1 MQRLEGLMRKAMQ
14 EYDMIQPGDHVCVGV
29 SGGKDSV
36 ALTIGLA
43 RLRSYYEKPFT
54 LTALSLDPQ
63 FSGKTTD
70 YSPLEELFARYDVPY
85 VVRRTDIGHIVFDV
99 RREENPCSL
108 CAKMRRGALHDA
120 AKQLGCNK
128 IALGHHLDDAI
139 ETFYMNLWR
148 EGRIGCFSPVTYLS
162 RKELT
167 FIRPMVLAT
176 EAEVVRAGRSLQL
189 PVVKST
195 CPADGV
201 TERQQMKLFVAEMV
215 HKDPAFR
222 QKMLGALQKSGIDG
236 WGPQAPGRRRA
247 DTRNNFS
254 AQSGA
259 TAPFTE

>member
-14 EYDMIQPGDHVCVGV
+14 QYDMIAPGDHVCVGV

-43 RLRSYYEKPFT
+43 RLRKYYEKPFA

-63 FSGKTTD
+63 FGGVPTD
-70 YSPLEELFARYDVPY
+70 YGPLEQLFAAYEVPY
-85 VVRRTDIGHIVFDV
+85 VVRRTEIGHIIFDV
-99 RREENPCSL
+99 RKEANPCAL
-108 CAKMRRGALHDA
+108 CAKMRRGALHDT
-120 AKQLGCNK
+120 AKELGCNK

-148 EGRIGCFSPVTYLS
+148 EGRIGSFSPKMYLS
-162 RKELT
+162 RKDIT
-167 FIRPMVLAT
+167 CIRPMVLAT
-176 EAEVVRAGRSLQL
+176 EAEVQRAVRELAL
-189 PVVKST
+189 PVVKSA

-201 TERQQMKLFVAEMV
+201 TERENMKEFVRGMV

-236 WGPQAPGRRRA
+236 WGIG
-247 DTRNNFS
+247 
-254 AQSGA
+254 
-259 TAPFTE
+259 